1 MIVGCWISV
10 SLYTAFGP
18 WFLERKALI
27 SGKALENERQ
37 REREKKIGRT
47 TRARTTMKLVSPK
60 TARSFLLF
68 QLLLRHVSFRFLFFA
83 RKRDGTVNAIIQTG
97 PIWFSIRKKQM
108 HPEETGQTIFVQ
120 IFGAFEVRFLIQVI

>member
-1 MIVGCWISV
+1 
-10 SLYTAFGP
+10 
-18 WFLERKALI
+18 
-27 SGKALENERQ
+27 
-37 REREKKIGRT
+37 
-47 TRARTTMKLVSPK
+47 MKLVSPK

-68 QLLLRHVSFRFLFFA
+68 QLLLRHVSFRFLFLA
-83 RKRDGTVNAIIQTG
+83 RKRDATVNVIIQTG

>member
-1 MIVGCWISV
+1 MG
-10 SLYTAFGP
+10 A
-18 WFLERKALI
+18 
-27 SGKALENERQ
+27 
-37 REREKKIGRT
+37 REKKRKIGRT
-47 TRARTTMKLVSPK
+47 KRARTTMTLVSAIRLYK
-60 TARSFLLF
+60 TLRSFLLF

-120 IFGAFEVRFLIQVI
+120 IFGAFEVRFLNQVI